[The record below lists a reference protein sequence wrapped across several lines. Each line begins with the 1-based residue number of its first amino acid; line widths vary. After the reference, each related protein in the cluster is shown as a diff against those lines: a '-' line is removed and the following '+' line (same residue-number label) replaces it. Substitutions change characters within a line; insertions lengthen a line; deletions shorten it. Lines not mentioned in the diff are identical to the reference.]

1 MTGDMT
7 HHAVQSIA
15 FAPGAICEMPPMLL
29 DDRKAQVLP
38 TLIPVQLRF
47 AVHFASGLAQRF
59 AAGEKVFDVGDRH
72 AGIWLVVEGGNIA
85 TREFS
90 HAY

>member
-1 MTGDMT
+1 MTGEVT

-15 FAPGAICEMPPMLL
+15 FAPGAIFEMPPMLL

-38 TLIPVQLRF
+38 TLIQF
-47 AVHFASGLAQRF
+47 AVHFASGVAQRF

>member
-1 MTGDMT
+1 MTSDMT
-7 HHAVQSIA
+7 HRAVQSIA

-38 TLIPVQLRF
+38 TPIPIQLPF
-47 AVHFASGLAQRF
+47 AVHFASSLARRF
-59 AAGEKVFDVGDRH
+59 TAEEKVFDVRDRH
-72 AGIWLVVEGGNIA
+72 VGIRLVVEGGIIA
-85 TREFS
+85 TRELS